1 VNTFAAAEGSS
12 RVGVNSNFHSNVTGK
27 DGGEASSKESNS
39 SVSKVSSWV
48 EELLI
53 SIGVWLKSFSVFS
66 GVLSMPSLLKMS
78 ILATKNTSHRLFKK
92 KRIEE
97 TKLLH
102 ILRKKLKQKL
112 KKLSKP
118 AIS

>member
-1 VNTFAAAEGSS
+1 M
-12 RVGVNSNFHSNVTGK
+12 
-27 DGGEASSKESNS
+27 
-39 SVSKVSSWV
+39 
-48 EELLI
+48 L
-53 SIGVWLKSFSVFS
+53 
-66 GVLSMPSLLKMS
+66 
-78 ILATKNTSHRLFKK
+78 ILATILTSKRLFKK